1 MVQDTTSRL
10 IATARQVFAE
20 QGFSAVSLDVIAA
33 KAGVTRGALHHHFKN
48 KAGLFKAVFHL
59 VDAEIEAALD
69 IAWENEPDKWVAF
82 RLCFL
87 RFLDE
92 TLEPGRSRIL
102 FQDGPAVLGSL
113 AFDILLEGGFNTLVS
128 DLRGFI
134 ETGRIIAVDPE
145 AMAHV
150 LNGAALNLAFWVSEG
165 TGNDD
170 RLTRAR
176 ATLANLLDALVAAGP
191 YAESRTGS
199 CLPAQAATADPNA
212 ENSGRDTGSDAAFHS
227 GCHWTDNVN
236 PGASFT

>member
-10 IATARQVFAE
+10 IATARQIFAE

-48 KAGLFKAVFHL
+48 KAGLFEAVFH
-59 VDAEIEAALD
+59 VIDAEIEAALD
-69 IAWENEPDKWVAF
+69 AAWENEPNKWVAF
-82 RLCFL
+82 RQCFG

-150 LNGAALNLAFWVSEG
+150 LNGAALNLAFWVAEG
-165 TGNDD
+165 SDSDD
-170 RLTRAR
+170 RLARAH
-176 ATLANLLDALVAAGP
+176 ATLAALLDALVA
-191 YAESRTGS
+191 
-199 CLPAQAATADPNA
+199 
-212 ENSGRDTGSDAAFHS
+212 
-227 GCHWTDNVN
+227 V
-236 PGASFT
+236 